1 MTWLKDLVPLL
12 AALIGACAVLGGQLW
27 ADHRQQKSRR
37 AERWGAFQHETLL
50 DLHETATKIF
60 ELKWRL
66 EHKNPALMKDWTDDE
81 RKQLDLA
88 MLEHNARISKTLS
101 RLDNRELAKAAASV
115 ISRVIDDDVVVEE
128 AKARD
133 EFFDLLDCIGQE
145 VRLINHAA

>member
-1 MTWLKDLVPLL
+1 
-12 AALIGACAVLGGQLW
+12 
-27 ADHRQQKSRR
+27 
-37 AERWGAFQHETLL
+37 
-50 DLHETATKIF
+50 
-60 ELKWRL
+60 
-66 EHKNPALMKDWTDDE
+66 MKDWTDDE

-88 MLEHNARISKTLS
+88 MLEHNARISKKTLS
-101 RLDNRELAKAAASV
+101 RLDNRELAKKAAASV